1 MRSLRLFQVG
11 QTSRQA
17 FTWGDLVVLG
27 GIAVILYIGVRLA
40 FATPEVIQGP
50 EISLDVSALPWYTLL
65 SVGRMG
71 IAYILSLIFALSYGW
86 LAAQN
91 HSAERVLLPLLDIL
105 QSIPILSFLP
115 VVLLGLTAILPQGA
129 AVELSSIALIFTSQ
143 VWNLIFAWY
152 QSLITLPK
160 ELREASSIFQ
170 FNNWLRFRMVAL
182 PFGANSLIWNSIMSW
197 AGGWF
202 FLMAA
207 EIFTV
212 GDRDFRLPG
221 LGAYLQAAA
230 NDGNVQAI
238 FYGIGTLVLVIVLF
252 DQLLW
257 RPLLAWADRFKVET
271 VSSDDPPSSWFYN
284 LITNSSLIATLNQ
297 RMLQP
302 LGERID
308 VFLMRRFPALE
319 DTPRAP
325 NTRNWRGIIIGGL
338 VAIGLIYG
346 LYQAATLLF
355 TLEPARWLDIGAAL
369 LATLFHVSIALGIT
383 LLWTIPVGVLIGTK
397 PRLAKFLQPIVQ
409 IMASIPATAIFPVIV
424 LAIIQV
430 SGSMTLA
437 AILLMLMGTQWYVL
451 FNVIAG
457 ANAIPEDIKYTTKL
471 LGIKG
476 WQQWRTLTLPAL
488 FPFLITGAITASG
501 GAWNA
506 SIVAEYV
513 VFNGE
518 VLQTQG
524 IGAMIARA
532 TASGDFAL
540 LLASTLAMI
549 VAVAGINR
557 FVWRRLYRL
566 AQEKYRME

>member
-1 MRSLRLFQVG
+1 MRTPRLFQVG
-11 QTSRQA
+11 QPGRQA

-27 GIAVILYIGVRLA
+27 FVAVILYIGVRLA

-50 EISLDVSALPWYTLL
+50 EISLEVSALPWYTML

-71 IAYILSLIFALSYGW
+71 IAYLLSLVFALGYGW
-86 LAAQN
+86 IAAQN
-91 HSAERVLLPLLDIL
+91 RSAERLLLPLLDIL

-129 AVELSSIALIFTSQ
+129 AVELASIVMIFTSQ

-170 FNNWLRFRMVAL
+170 FNSWLRFRVVAL

-230 NDGNVQAI
+230 NDGDVRAI
-238 FYGIGTLVLVIVLF
+238 LYGIGTLVLVIVLF

-271 VSSDDPPSSWFYN
+271 VASEDPPTSWFYN
-284 LITNSSLIATLNQ
+284 LITNSSLIAAVSE

-308 VFLMRRFPALE
+308 QFLMRRFPALE
-319 DTPRAP
+319 DTPSTPEA
-325 NTRNWRGIIIGGL
+325 RNWRGVIIGGL
-338 VAIGLIYG
+338 VAVGLIYG
-346 LYQAATLLF
+346 LYQAAALLITLD
-355 TLEPARWLDIGAAL
+355 PARWLDIGGAL
-369 LATLFHVSIALGIT
+369 LATLFHVSVALGIT

-397 PRLAKFLQPIVQ
+397 PRLAKILQPIVQ
-409 IMASIPATAIFPVIV
+409 IMASIPATAIFPVVV

-430 SGSMTLA
+430 SGSMTIA

-524 IGAMIARA
+524 IGAMIAGA

-549 VAVAGINR
+549 IVVAGINR